1 MNKFMGKLYKFMYG
15 RYGIDELYKLGL
27 IIVIILSFGNIFL
40 NNRILGGI
48 ETLLVVIL
56 IYRSMSRNIVK
67 RKYENRKYLNFKKAI
82 KNRFNLLKRRWN
94 DRNTH
99 VYKKCP
105 KCKTVLRLPLKKGVH
120 TCKCPNCSWKFDVK
134 CRRDEKVK
142 VEVIKER

>member
-56 IYRSMSRNIVK
+56 TRCAS
-67 RKYENRKYLNFKKAI
+67 
-82 KNRFNLLKRRWN
+82 
-94 DRNTH
+94 
-99 VYKKCP
+99 
-105 KCKTVLRLPLKKGVH
+105 
-120 TCKCPNCSWKFDVK
+120 
-134 CRRDEKVK
+134 
-142 VEVIKER
+142 